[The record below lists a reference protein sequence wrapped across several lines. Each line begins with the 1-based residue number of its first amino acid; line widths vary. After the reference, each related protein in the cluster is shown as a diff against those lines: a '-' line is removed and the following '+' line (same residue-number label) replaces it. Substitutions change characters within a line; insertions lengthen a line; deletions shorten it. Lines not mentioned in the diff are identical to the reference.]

1 MENTMDKISEFLSE
15 KGIEFKASGS
25 TVYSY
30 YAPFKETARLKGGNV
45 QITTP
50 NGKIRICAEFPL
62 RIRRKECVI
71 IGREI
76 AELNSVLP
84 EFCGYTLDPI
94 SGSIQLIGEYDMPN
108 DAETLGNMLDEIV
121 KYIEEDI
128 DMFFTMI
135 HDAEKATAKAD
146 KAYNNEE
153 DQLDEYLEHTSNKGE
168 SPSLLKKII
177 NLLGIGESGEED

>member
-1 MENTMDKISEFLSE
+1 MGSAENIFQFSS
-15 KGIEFKASGS
+15 
-25 TVYSY
+25 
-30 YAPFKETARLKGGNV
+30 
-45 QITTP
+45 
-50 NGKIRICAEFPL
+50 
-62 RIRRKECVI
+62 
-71 IGREI
+71 
-76 AELNSVLP
+76 
-84 EFCGYTLDPI
+84 
-94 SGSIQLIGEYDMPN
+94 YDMPN